1 MNKKA
6 TANGTQAWF
15 ITIFI
20 FFFGRGILNAS
31 WSSRGPEVQQLLGI
45 DISQMGIL
53 AAIYSSGGVLGV
65 MAGGALVRRFGARLV
80 SVCAFAILGFSFLIV
95 TIGCQIGSLPL
106 VLVALFCFGLPFGTI
121 DFVSNVEAGELE
133 RASKKSRIPL
143 LHGGYSI
150 GFLAG
155 ALITSLLIFSGVPLL
170 LQFGLS
176 ALIVGAFAVARA
188 WNLPDLHGANNTE
201 SRTEKV
207 ALPRETKVR
216 VTKLS
221 IIAFIFVLAE
231 GTAAVFIPLALVQ
244 AGRSQTEAAL
254 AFTMFSL
261 GMAISRIFGGR
272 IVDRVGR
279 RAVILWSAVIC
290 GVGIG
295 AFALSGIVPIEYPA
309 AFFWGIGNSLAIG
322 MTVSAVSDSQRL
334 AARSQSVLWTWIY
347 FANLSVGPMLGG
359 LTALIGVFP
368 AFIVPV
374 ALLAGGAALSKTAE
388 PEK

>member
-1 MNKKA
+1 MNKTA
-6 TANGTQAWF
+6 AANGTQSLF

-31 WSSRGPEVQQLLGI
+31 WSSRGPEVQHLLGI

-53 AAIYSSGGVLGV
+53 AAVYSGGGVLGV
-65 MAGGALVRRFGARLV
+65 MAGGALVRRFGTRLV
-80 SVCAFAILGFSFLIV
+80 SVSAFALLGISFVLV
-95 TIGCQIGSLPL
+95 TVGCQIGSLPL
-106 VLVALFCFGLPFGTI
+106 VLMALFCFGLPFGTI

-133 RASKKSRIPL
+133 RASKKSRIPI

-150 GFLAG
+150 GFLTG
-155 ALITSLLIFSGVPLL
+155 ALLTSVLIFSGVPLL

-176 ALIVGAFAVARA
+176 ALIVGTIAVWRA
-188 WNLPDLHGANNTE
+188 WSLPDLHGANTE
-201 SRTEKV
+201 SKNEKV
-207 ALPRETKVR
+207 SLPLVTKVR

-244 AGRSQTEAAL
+244 AGRTQTEAAL

-261 GMAISRIFGGR
+261 GMAIARIFGGR

-295 AFALSGIVPIEYPA
+295 AFAFSGIIPIEYPA

-322 MTVSAVSDSQRL
+322 MTVSAVSDNQRM
-334 AARSQSVLWTWIY
+334 ASRSQSVLWTWIY

-374 ALLAGGAALSKTAE
+374 ALLAGGATLSKTAE

>member
-1 MNKKA
+1 MKP
-6 TANGTQAWF
+6 
-15 ITIFI
+15 
-20 FFFGRGILNAS
+20 R
-31 WSSRGPEVQQLLGI
+31 
-45 DISQMGIL
+45 
-53 AAIYSSGGVLGV
+53 
-65 MAGGALVRRFGARLV
+65 
-80 SVCAFAILGFSFLIV
+80 
-95 TIGCQIGSLPL
+95 
-106 VLVALFCFGLPFGTI
+106 
-121 DFVSNVEAGELE
+121 
-133 RASKKSRIPL
+133 
-143 LHGGYSI
+143 
-150 GFLAG
+150 
-155 ALITSLLIFSGVPLL
+155 LL
-170 LQFGLS
+170 L
-176 ALIVGAFAVARA
+176 
-188 WNLPDLHGANNTE
+188 
-201 SRTEKV
+201 
-207 ALPRETKVR
+207 
-216 VTKLS
+216 
-221 IIAFIFVLAE
+221 
-231 GTAAVFIPLALVQ
+231 FIPLALVQ

-295 AFALSGIVPIEYPA
+295 AFALSGIFPIEYPA

-322 MTVSAVSDSQRL
+322 MTVSAVSDNQRL